1 MDWRGPVA
9 LAATAGLAVAVFAA
23 AQEDA
28 GAAILRPDDP
38 QVVAAGRDLYMEHC
52 ASCHGADLEG
62 QPDWRSRGPAG
73 LLPAPPHDATGHTW
87 HHTDQVLFD
96 LTKHGLAAFVGPDYD
111 SAMPAFDGV
120 LSDAE
125 IVAVLSFIKSRWP
138 ARIRQRHDEMNA
150 LAPGGSGA
158 GGVGIIAGQELP

>member
-1 MDWRGPVA
+1 MKAGRHWPFG
-9 LAATAGLAVAVFAA
+9 LAAAAGFATVASGTSP
-23 AQEDA
+23 DGA
-28 GAAILRPDDP
+28 GAGVLRPDDP
-38 QVVAAGRDLYMEHC
+38 EVLEAGSDLYMKHC

-62 QPDWRSRGPAG
+62 QPDWRSRGPDG
-73 LLPAPPHDATGHTW
+73 LLPAPPHDETGHTW

-96 LTKHGLAAFVGPDYD
+96 LTKYGLAAFVGPDYD

-138 ARIRQRHDEMNA
+138 ERIRQRHDEMNA
-150 LAPGGSGA
+150 LE
-158 GGVGIIAGQELP
+158 QE